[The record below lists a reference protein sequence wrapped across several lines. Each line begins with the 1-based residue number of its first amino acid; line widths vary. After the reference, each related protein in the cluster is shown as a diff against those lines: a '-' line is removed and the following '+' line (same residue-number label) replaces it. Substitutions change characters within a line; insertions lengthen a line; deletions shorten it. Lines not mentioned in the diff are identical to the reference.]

1 MASFRA
7 LVVVLLVIAAVSSA
21 AWAETALQTV
31 QKNST
36 ANHGEGRQIV
46 ATNTFNRWSIL
57 LGGFAI
63 WAFFRGFAKKGGGCA
78 PIIIRE
84 SPPPIYS
91 HHPWDRS
98 ESIADPSSPYP
109 RTKRAADYTEDPLYW
124 TDMITDFAF
133 SFLGVHSQDCRK
145 RFVCEVD
152 VRARADPMLQ
162 MAMQLFG
169 GDIFRKY
176 RGENDKVAKDFGECA
191 KIYSKCKHSGPSMSF
206 NVITT
211 QVDPLLDYEDVIGNG
226 NANVPEEEVVI
237 ATQDD
242 ETTEAETITT
252 TTTTEAPQK
261 KYFNKRKRYFRIRN

>member
-7 LVVVLLVIAAVSSA
+7 LLAVLLVIAAVSSA
-21 AWAETALQTV
+21 ALAETALQTV

-46 ATNTFNRWSIL
+46 ANNTFNRWWPWGGWGGWGWGWGWGWGIAAFVLAIVKGSIL

-98 ESIADPSSPYP
+98 ESIADPSSPFP

-226 NANVPEEEVVI
+226 NANVPEEEV
-237 ATQDD
+237 
-242 ETTEAETITT
+242 
-252 TTTTEAPQK
+252 P
-261 KYFNKRKRYFRIRN
+261 N